1 MVLPTERRKVLVVDD
16 EPNVR
21 ESLRML
27 LDRSYEVDVAEGG
40 DAALALLESYSDS
53 GRDSNA
59 TADEKRAPDLA
70 ILDVTMPGMDGV
82 ELLREI
88 KATHPLLPVIMLS
101 ANNTSKTA
109 VQALKIGAVDY
120 LNKPFDV
127 DELLSLVEETI
138 ATGAIG
144 RTAPSSVS
152 ISKPPTRAELAN
164 VPGDFGSMVGSHPIM
179 QELYKKID
187 QIAVR
192 DSTVLIT
199 GESGT
204 GKELVAKELHR
215 RSTRAD
221 GPFIALN
228 CAAIPESL
236 IESELFGHEKGSF
249 THAVEKRIGHF
260 ELADKGTLFLDE
272 IGELSLPVQVKML
285 RFLQEQEFYR
295 VGRSR
300 PLKVDVRII
309 TATNKN
315 LEQSVKNGSFRQ
327 DLFYRVNV
335 VSIESPPLRE
345 RIEDLPR
352 LVQFFVKKLST
363 IYGRTEPSFSEDAL
377 ATLNRYSWPG
387 NVRELENV
395 TESILA
401 LCNNERICPADL
413 PARLRQAE
421 RGSADLKQSVLD
433 GMVPFEEAE
442 REFEK
447 DIILKALLKSDFVQ
461 TRAAEMLGISRR
473 ILKYK
478 MDKLGICDRPVNAG
492 EQKS

>member
-1 MVLPTERRKVLVVDD
+1 
-16 EPNVR
+16 
-21 ESLRML
+21 
-27 LDRSYEVDVAEGG
+27 
-40 DAALALLESYSDS
+40 
-53 GRDSNA
+53 
-59 TADEKRAPDLA
+59 
-70 ILDVTMPGMDGV
+70 
-82 ELLREI
+82 
-88 KATHPLLPVIMLS
+88 
-101 ANNTSKTA
+101 
-109 VQALKIGAVDY
+109 
-120 LNKPFDV
+120 
-127 DELLSLVEETI
+127 
-138 ATGAIG
+138 
-144 RTAPSSVS
+144 
-152 ISKPPTRAELAN
+152 
-164 VPGDFGSMVGSHPIM
+164 
-179 QELYKKID
+179 
-187 QIAVR
+187 
-192 DSTVLIT
+192 
-199 GESGT
+199 
-204 GKELVAKELHR
+204 
-215 RSTRAD
+215 
-221 GPFIALN
+221 
-228 CAAIPESL
+228 
-236 IESELFGHEKGSF
+236 
-249 THAVEKRIGHF
+249 
-260 ELADKGTLFLDE
+260 
-272 IGELSLPVQVKML
+272 
-285 RFLQEQEFYR
+285 
-295 VGRSR
+295 
-300 PLKVDVRII
+300 VDVRII